1 MKKLLL
7 VSYLIALSATTYAQA
22 SISFVNALKV
32 DPKVYDDIAGTPYL
46 FKDWRT
52 GKIISY
58 LDTVVVNLD
67 INFNGYT
74 NSFEIRKGDQF
85 ILLDEEYYQ
94 EVLIDNPDNPEYP
107 LHFTK
112 YAPGD
117 LSGNWTLVYDEGE
130 TYSLYRTF
138 DAGLT
143 EDEIQDVGKTIKVRT
158 FQDKRIYY
166 LLKDGEV
173 EKIRLKKKNMRAAFG
188 KSYDAIMKANKFKLT
203 RHADLVQFM
212 RQLNAS
218 EN

>member
-7 VSYLIALSATTYAQA
+7 IGLLIGSAFNAYSQAQ
-22 SISFVNALKV
+22 ISFINALTV

-46 FKDWRT
+46 FDTWRT

-58 LDTVVVNLD
+58 LDTVEVNLEM
-67 INFNGYT
+67 NFNGFT
-74 NSFEIRKGDQF
+74 NSFEIRKGNQF
-85 ILLDEEYYQ
+85 IILDEEYYQ
-94 EVLIDNPDNPEYP
+94 EVLINNPDNPDYP

-130 TYSLYRTF
+130 NYSLYRTF

-158 FQDKRIYY
+158 FQNKRIHY
-166 LLKDGEV
+166 LYKDGDLGS
-173 EKIRLKKKNMRAAFG
+173 IRLKKKSMRSAFG
-188 KSYDAIMKANKFKLT
+188 KNYDALMKANKYKLN
-203 RHADLVQFM
+203 RHADLVQLM
-212 RQLNAS
+212 RQLNS
-218 EN
+218 TNN